1 MWFKSLFTGPKKRK
15 TAVIVIP
22 SLTLGGAE
30 KQAVYYARSISR
42 VGVYEPVIVGL
53 GKDGQL
59 REILDFHQIRYE
71 TYPSVFSDSHRL
83 GKLWEIFR
91 FTMFLRKL
99 RPHLVMGFTYFPNI
113 LCGLS
118 WPFTGASFFVW
129 NQRSVDTHIPLTIW
143 ESLCMRFHPK
153 YLANSKACATFISQR
168 HQVQEESVMII
179 HNAIGNIPKTPSKD
193 GLNNPNRPL
202 NLLMIANFFPEK
214 DYATVLR
221 ALALYREKHPEQD
234 FIFHCIGTAPGTS
247 PQEMLTKALAFD
259 LKLEDRV
266 KFHGTVVHPHE
277 FLLEADIGIL
287 STYSEGFSNS
297 IMEYMVYGLPVAAT
311 SIPPNQ
317 EALGEDYPLGFFNPN
332 DAHGLASILETLMN
346 NPKLRQE
353 LGERNRQ
360 RVMHAH
366 GFEKFHSLRRSLFIT
381 FERKPF

>member
-1 MWFKSLFTGPKKRK
+1 
-15 TAVIVIP
+15 
-22 SLTLGGAE
+22 
-30 KQAVYYARSISR
+30 
-42 VGVYEPVIVGL
+42 
-53 GKDGQL
+53 
-59 REILDFHQIRYE
+59 
-71 TYPSVFSDSHRL
+71 
-83 GKLWEIFR
+83 
-91 FTMFLRKL
+91 
-99 RPHLVMGFTYFPNI
+99 
-113 LCGLS
+113 
-118 WPFTGASFFVW
+118 
-129 NQRSVDTHIPLTIW
+129 
-143 ESLCMRFHPK
+143 
-153 YLANSKACATFISQR
+153 
-168 HQVQEESVMII
+168 
-179 HNAIGNIPKTPSKD
+179 
-193 GLNNPNRPL
+193 
-202 NLLMIANFFPEK
+202 
-214 DYATVLR
+214 
-221 ALALYREKHPEQD
+221 
-234 FIFHCIGTAPGTS
+234 
-247 PQEMLTKALAFD
+247 
-259 LKLEDRV
+259 LEDRV